1 MIADQT
7 KEIGK
12 NKINSVAE
20 SKQQKE
26 KMEQVEKDMK
36 DHINRFFSKIY
47 EKNGASR
54 ELLEIEKKIRD
65 LLKN

>member
-36 DHINRFFSKIY
+36 DHINKFCTKID
-47 EKNGASR
+47 EKNGASH
-54 ELLEIEKKIRD
+54 ELLEIAKKIRD